1 MEINDKKR
9 HEVAENLRKQL
20 KYMREN
26 DSYEKDLDVVCCG
39 NLTYRNIAGSVELYG
54 NFDKGNYVHIVEL
67 LADLID
73 HPTCHDIG
81 DGYAFKCSKCEC
93 ELDIDDKERE
103 PTMWVGGSPRM
114 PNYCPNCG
122 AEVIK

>member
-9 HEVAENLRKQL
+9 HEVAENLRQQL

-54 NFDKGNYVHIVEL
+54 NFEKGNYVHIVEL

-73 HPTCHDIG
+73 HPTCKNVSNPY
-81 DGYAFKCSKCEC
+81 DGSCFECSRCGEEW
-93 ELDIDDKERE
+93 EL
-103 PTMWVGGSPRM
+103 TCGSPADNHL
-114 PNYCPNCG
+114 NYCPNCG